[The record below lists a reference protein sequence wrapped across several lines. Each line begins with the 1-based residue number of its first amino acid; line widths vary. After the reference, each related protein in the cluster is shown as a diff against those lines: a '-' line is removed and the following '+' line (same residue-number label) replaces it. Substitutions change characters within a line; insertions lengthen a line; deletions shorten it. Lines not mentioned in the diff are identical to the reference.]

1 MRDIV
6 YIFVVIVFF
15 TLAALFVR
23 ACNAIVGG
31 ETEEGS
37 SDGRR

>member
-6 YIFVVIVFF
+6 YVLVVVAFF

-23 ACNAIVGG
+23 ACNAIVG
-31 ETEEGS
+31 TEGDEVS
-37 SDGRR
+37 PR